1 MKKKC
6 SLININ
12 GNNNFMIKL
21 LTQKDSV
28 EISVESKNNSDIK
41 NNARE
46 ERGIATNTTED
57 ICDTQNNSDVNHIK
71 NDAKKPDNQLYHNL
85 SKDTRQR
92 NDSQFITC
100 TKNGS
105 NSGETQQQQEEV
117 LHPPK
122 KSAFIV
128 GDSMIKK

>member
-1 MKKKC
+1 MKKSC
-6 SLININ
+6 VININ
-12 GNNNFMIKL
+12 GSNNITIKP

-28 EISVESKNNSDIK
+28 EISVESKNNSDITE

-46 ERGIATNTTED
+46 ERAIATNTTED
-57 ICDTQNNSDVNHIK
+57 VCDTWNNSDVNHIK